1 MLFTFYIFTMVVGGV
16 VLGSSILLGGKDKD
30 TDIAGD
36 VDADADPGA
45 DGDADGDG
53 DGDGDHG
60 GVGHAHGDSFAHPH
74 VGAHTGALAV
84 REKALPVRI
93 KRRRVLLSTVSSIRF
108 WTFFTTFFGLTGV
121 VLEGLALLGSLPT
134 LLAALGMGS
143 ASGAAAA
150 LIIRN
155 LAEHP
160 TGVAA
165 SSRDYVGQTGR
176 VLVAI
181 RRGGLGKVRLQLK
194 GTTVDML
201 ATTDEEGVIEIGELA
216 LIIEMRDTTAV
227 IVREGPIA
235 ALPGA

>member
-1 MLFTFYIFTMVVGGV
+1 MLFSVYIFSMVLGGV

-30 TDIAGD
+30 ADLSSD
-36 VDADADPGA
+36 VDADLDA

-53 DGDGDHG
+53 DHG
-60 GVGHAHGDSFAHPH
+60 AAGHAHGDSFAHPH
-74 VGAHTGALAV
+74 VGAHTGAMAV

-93 KRRRVLLSTVSSIRF
+93 KRRRLLLSTIASIRF
-108 WTFFTTFFGLTGV
+108 WTFFTTFFGLTGAV
-121 VLEGLALLGSLPT
+121 FEGFALLGMVPT
-134 LLAALGMGS
+134 LIVALTLGS

-155 LAEHP
+155 LADHP

-181 RRGGLGKVRLQLK
+181 RRGGLGKVRLTLK

-201 ATTDEEGVIEIGELA
+201 ATTDDEAAVEVGELA

-227 IVREGPIA
+227 VVREGPA